1 MFVLSDVTPTLT
13 AEQVNALGTGTWNV
27 SLTVTDSFGA
37 TNTGA
42 TTLTISINLPVA
54 VIDASTDTAEA
65 GQDIVFDATGS
76 YHTHAQHTIITYEWD
91 FGDGGTASG
100 AVVSHSYAG
109 PGTYTVI
116 LTVTDD
122 NVPALQDTD
131 SIDIVIYRN
140 NLLPVAD
147 AGGPYIGM
155 AKTPVAFDGSGSTDQ
170 DGSIVLYEWDFDSDG
185 SYDYSSPSPAASFT
199 WETAYAGPVTLRVT
213 DNEGATDTDIADVTV
228 TMPVSLADLRSV
240 QYRFGSPAPGYTYA
254 YWPIFEYWQQVRFK
268 NFGEGKAYNVTAT
281 IASVPVNTTI
291 LDGTVSLG
299 DIEAGASAWSKDTF
313 KMRIDMANPQGPN
326 ECYWWRVEYDDEFG
340 NHHVI
345 ENVRQLPL

>member
-1 MFVLSDVTPTLT
+1 MYTPAAGYTGIDTFTYKVSDGQSESNIAVVTVSIVAANHAPDAVDDMFTTSEDIPLIVSAPGVMLNDSDPDGDPLP
-13 AEQVNALGTGTWNV
+13 AFLLE
-27 SLTVTDSFGA
+27 
-37 TNTGA
+37 
-42 TTLTISINLPVA
+42 TTLYGSIVFGEDGSFTYSPDPDFYGMDVFSYRVSDGNLESNIAIVTIS
-54 VIDASTDTAEA
+54 
-65 GQDIVFDATGS
+65 
-76 YHTHAQHTIITYEWD
+76 
-91 FGDGGTASG
+91 
-100 AVVSHSYAG
+100 VS
-109 PGTYTVI
+109 
-116 LTVTDD
+116 
-122 NVPALQDTD
+122 ALN
-131 SIDIVIYRN
+131 S
-140 NLLPVAD
+140 LPVAD